1 MSPALAAK
9 AQRLRD
15 LHAAPG
21 LFVIAN
27 PWDAVSARLLEA
39 RGFPAL
45 ATSSAAAA
53 ALLGKPDNRVTRD
66 EALAHAA
73 VIARAVAV
81 PVSGDLENGFGAE
94 PARVAETIR
103 LAAAAGLAGGSIE
116 DFTGD
121 PRAPLFEVGFAA
133 ERIRAAVA
141 AARALGGPFVVTAR
155 AENLLHPGH
164 DSVDEAIRRLQA
176 YEAAGADVLFAP
188 GLRRIEDI
196 RRVCAAVRRPVNL
209 MASIAGLGL
218 SLRELEAAGV
228 KRVSLAAS
236 LYRAALTATDEA
248 AREIL
253 EQGTFDYTGRIL
265 SGDAVKRHL
274 RD

>member
-1 MSPALAAK
+1 MSTSQADK
-9 AQRLRD
+9 ARRFRE

-21 LFVIAN
+21 LFVIPN

-53 ALLGKPDNRVTRD
+53 ALLGRRDNAITRD
-66 EALAHAA
+66 EALAHARLIANA
-73 VIARAVAV
+73 VDI
-81 PVSGDLENGFGAE
+81 PVSADLENGFGSAPE
-94 PARVAETIR
+94 QVAETIR

-121 PRAPLFEVGFAA
+121 LKAPLFEIEFAA
-133 ERIRAAVA
+133 KRVAAAVA
-141 AARALGGPFVVTAR
+141 AARELGFPFVVTAR
-155 AENLLHPGH
+155 AENLLHAGGGG
-164 DSVDEAIRRLQA
+164 VDETIRRLQA

-188 GLRRIEDI
+188 GLRDLGDI
-196 RRVCAAVRRPVNL
+196 RRVCAAVRRPLNL
-209 MASIAGLGL
+209 MASIPGAGFT
-218 SLRELEAAGV
+218 LRELEAAGV

-236 LYRAALTATDEA
+236 LYRAALSGVDAA

-253 EQGTFDYTGRIL
+253 DQGTFTFTGRIVT
-265 SGDAVKRHL
+265 GDEVKSLL

>member
-1 MSPALAAK
+1 MTSLLAAK

-53 ALLGKPDNRVTRD
+53 ALLGRPDNRVTRD

-73 VIARAVAV
+73 VIARSVDV
-81 PVSGDLENGFGAE
+81 PVSGDLEYGFGAE
-94 PARVAETIR
+94 PTTVAETIR
-103 LAAAAGLAGGSIE
+103 LAAEVGLAGGSIE

-121 PRAPLFEVGFAA
+121 PRAPLFEIGFAA
-133 ERIRAAVA
+133 ERVHAAVA
-141 AARALGGPFVVTAR
+141 AARGLGLPFVVTAR

-164 DSVDEAIRRLQA
+164 DSIDEAIRRLQA

-196 RRVCAAVRRPVNL
+196 RRVCAAVRRPVNI

-253 EQGTFDYTGRIL
+253 EQGTFGFTGRIL